1 MQKHNQIIEN
11 PPKYKT
17 SLTKATYKVTIQ
29 QKTVGLS
36 KTTNSSV
43 QYNLQVEKNGELN
56 YNTWKKSNFILNNS
70 KNTVKMDSL
79 YLKIAAPLNDLEF
92 SVDKYK
98 NIAEIDNYKTVL
110 TNWKK
115 QKQVIFKEY
124 TGEILDALV
133 QKMTNKLLDS
143 DTLKQ
148 TLNRDLVLQLF
159 LTSTLNDY
167 LVYYGERKDTIHYK
181 GLIDTVSLPFKR
193 TTTLGL
199 KGKALELQ
207 SKAILNTQKIDTEK
221 ITNYFKNKIA
231 GFDIQNLQATI
242 KSDLQL
248 NYDTIWIE
256 AATITHSIW
265 IADTNYEKEIVVTLK
280 KLK

>member
-11 PPKYKT
+11 PPKYKA
-17 SLTKATYKVTIQ
+17 SLTKATYEVTIQ

-36 KTTNSSV
+36 KTTSNSI
-43 QYNLQVEKNGELN
+43 QYNLQVEKSGDLN
-56 YNTWKKSNFILNNS
+56 YSTWKKSGFILNNS

-92 SVDKYK
+92 SVNKY
-98 NIAEIDNYKTVL
+98 NDIAEIANYKIL
-110 TNWKK
+110 LDNWNQ
-115 QKQVIFKEY
+115 QKQLIFKEY
-124 TGEILDALV
+124 TGDVLEVLA
-133 QKMTNKLLDS
+133 QKMTDKLANYNI
-143 DTLKQ
+143 LKQ
-148 TLNRDLVLQLF
+148 SLSNDLILQLF
-159 LTSTLNDY
+159 LNSTLNDH
-167 LVYYGERKDTIHYK
+167 LIYYGERKDTIHYK

>member
-11 PPKYKT
+11 PPKYKA

-36 KTTNSSV
+36 KTTSNSI
-43 QYNLQVEKNGELN
+43 QYNLQVEKSGDLN
-56 YNTWKKSNFILNNS
+56 YSTWKKSDFILNNS

-79 YLKIAAPLNDLEF
+79 YLKIATPLNDLEF
-92 SVDKYK
+92 SVNKY
-98 NIAEIDNYKTVL
+98 NDIAEIANYKIL
-110 TNWKK
+110 LDNWNQ
-115 QKQVIFKEY
+115 QKQLIFKEY
-124 TGEILDALV
+124 TGDVLEVLA
-133 QKMTNKLLDS
+133 QKMTDKLANYNI
-143 DTLKQ
+143 LKQ
-148 TLNRDLVLQLF
+148 SLSNDLILQLF
-159 LTSTLNDY
+159 LNSTLNDH
-167 LVYYGERKDTIHYK
+167 LVYYGESKDTIHYK

-207 SKAILNTQKIDTEK
+207 SKSILNTQKIDTEK

>member
-17 SLTKATYKVTIQ
+17 SLTEVTYKVTIQ

-36 KTTNSSV
+36 KTTSNSI
-43 QYNLQVEKNGELN
+43 QYNLQVEKSGDLN
-56 YNTWKKSNFILNNS
+56 YSTWKKSDFILNNS

-79 YLKIAAPLNDLEF
+79 YLKIATPLNDLEF
-92 SVDKYK
+92 SVNKY
-98 NIAEIDNYKTVL
+98 NDIAEIANYKIL
-110 TNWKK
+110 LDNWNQ
-115 QKQVIFKEY
+115 QKQLIFKEY
-124 TGEILDALV
+124 TGDVLEVLA
-133 QKMTNKLLDS
+133 QKMTDKLANYNI
-143 DTLKQ
+143 LKQ
-148 TLNRDLVLQLF
+148 SLSNDLILQLF
-159 LTSTLNDY
+159 LNSTLNDH
-167 LVYYGERKDTIHYK
+167 LIYYGERKDTIHYK

-207 SKAILNTQKIDTEK
+207 SKSILNTQKIDTEK